1 MTSTN
6 IIVYDFAV
14 QGFSSGRQCQLPTNT
29 TGATIVLTCAFCDQ
43 TGANITPKKD
53 PDEGKEKEA
62 EEGFFKLV
70 DYYDKSTVFP
80 SDKSAFTVSDQA
92 IKNNDNAY
100 TVTWKVTCTSTDR
113 QQTFGYVID
122 VPATWTGNGAPGQA
136 SNLSV
141 LGAQNPLS
149 LYTTSS

>member
-6 IIVYDFAV
+6 VIVYDFAV
-14 QGFSSGRQCQLPTNT
+14 QGFSSGRQYQLSTSSS
-29 TGATIVLTCAFCDQ
+29 GATVVLTCAFCDQ
-43 TGANITPKKD
+43 TGAIITPQN
-53 PDEGKEKEA
+53 PPAA
-62 EEGFFKLV
+62 EYFKLV
-70 DYYDKSTVFP
+70 DYYNKSIEFVPNGHPFN
-80 SDKSAFTVSDQA
+80 VSVPV
-92 IKNNDNAY
+92 IRKNDNAY
-100 TVTWKVTCTSTDR
+100 TVTWTVSCTSVNK

-122 VPATWTGNGAPGQA
+122 VPAVWTGNGASGQA

>member
-43 TGANITPKKD
+43 TGATITNTTLPAT
-53 PDEGKEKEA
+53 GY
-62 EEGFFKLV
+62 FKLV

-80 SDKSAFTVSDQA
+80 SDTSDFKVTGQT
-92 IKNNDNAY
+92 IIQNDNAY

-122 VPATWTGNGAPGQA
+122 VPDTWTGNGASGQA

>member
-14 QGFSSGRQCQLPTNT
+14 QGFSSGRQCQLPTNS

-43 TGANITPKKD
+43 TGANIKPKTTPAT
-53 PDEGKEKEA
+53 GY
-62 EEGFFKLV
+62 FKLV
-70 DYYDKSTVFP
+70 DYYNKSTVFSSSSTP
-80 SDKSAFTVSDQA
+80 FKVTGPKISP
-92 IKNNDNAY
+92 NDNAY
-100 TVTWKVTCTSTDR
+100 TATWNVTCTSTDQ

-122 VPATWTGNGAPGQA
+122 LPDGWSGFSAPGQA
-136 SNLSV
+136 YNLSV